1 MKNTF
6 QFLILIIWDKRALR
20 FYYLIRFRFIT
31 RFVSGLLPD
40 SVSFYYLIRFRF
52 ITLFG
57 SFYYLIRF
65 RFITWFGLVCGGNV
79 TLSLNSSASTQSKT
93 NFESLSKMAALR
105 FKFKMSSLSKFNYNV
120 NFIVSFLKSS
130 CPRLQLWN
138 YDLNV
143 IFIKIKLH
151 CHCNC
156 FIVLV

>member
-31 RFVSGLLPD
+31 LFGFGLLPD
-40 SVSFYYLIRFRF
+40 LVSFYYPIRSCFITWFGFFLLPDLVSFYYLIRFRF
-52 ITLFG
+52 MTRFG
-57 SFYYLIRF
+57 FVLLPDSVSVYYLIRF

-105 FKFKMSSLSKFNYNV
+105 FKFK
-120 NFIVSFLKSS
+120 
-130 CPRLQLWN
+130 
-138 YDLNV
+138 DV
-143 IFIKIKLH
+143 IFIKIKLQ
-151 CHCNC
+151 CQSYC
-156 FIVLV
+156 FIS